1 MRASPRC
8 NSPWR
13 PLEVIRA
20 AFAALLAASTVAA
33 AQPLEDPFAHLE
45 DAADARTQEAIRAQG
60 QRAREALDR
69 IPGRAEL
76 LARVRVLSRAAPLVT
91 HIALGG
97 NRVFILRAQA
107 APGGAA
113 LFVREGIDGAD
124 RLLFDAGREAGP
136 GAVIPS
142 IFPSPDGRHVALGLA
157 AAGEAAVLRVVAV
170 DGARFLP
177 ERVDGVRFNEGIAW
191 HPDSRAFYYA
201 RSNMRM
207 YRHMLGR
214 AADRDEVVFAPGVGG
229 ARDVPQLSY
238 PSLLL
243 PQDSKFAYAIVRDG
257 FRREVAVHVTSQS
270 DLAAARPAWR
280 KLVAHEDD
288 VIAVDA
294 ARDELFLLTHRQ
306 APRHRVLR
314 MKAGAA
320 LATARQ
326 IVPQGDAVIE
336 QIGIARDALYL
347 RTMVGGVDRLERVPI
362 GLLGAKAPE
371 FLRLPFDHA
380 VSQLVT
386 DPRHAGALLRLQG
399 WIEPPVVAQLDA
411 RTGDL
416 RRTNMQPPVGLDFS
430 AMDEV
435 RLYAPAADGTRIP
448 ITLVYRKNTRLTGEN
463 AMLLEA
469 YGSYGRTLSAFFEP
483 ARLAWLERG
492 GVLAFAHARGGGE
505 YGTPWH
511 QAARGVTK
519 TTTVTDL
526 VSCAEFLIAYGFT
539 NPGRLAL
546 SGEGAGGVAIGA
558 AMARRPELFAAMVAR
573 APLLDLLR
581 HERGSEG
588 RGGSAEWPRETEAL
602 RALSPYHQLREGVA
616 YPATLLD
623 VSEGGGADSWH
634 AAKFVARLQQ
644 LGGRA
649 ALLRTGPRDRIE
661 MLADHYA
668 FAWSQMAEPGF
679 APRAPEP
686 PPAPATAPPPE
697 RGDD

>member
-1 MRASPRC
+1 M
-8 NSPWR
+8 
-13 PLEVIRA
+13 IRA
-20 AFAALLAASTVAA
+20 ALAALLAASTVAA
-33 AQPLEDPFAHLE
+33 AQPVEDPLVHLE
-45 DAADARTQEAIRAQG
+45 DAADARTREAMRAQG
-60 QRAREALDR
+60 QRAREALER
-69 IPGRAEL
+69 IPGRGEL
-76 LARVRVLSRAAPLVT
+76 LARLRAVSVPLVT
-91 HIALGG
+91 HVALGG
-97 NRVFILRAQA
+97 NRVFILRSQA
-107 APGGAA
+107 AAA
-113 LFVREGIDGAD
+113 GNVVYVRDGVDGAE
-124 RLLFDAGREAGP
+124 RLLFDAAREAGP
-136 GAVIPS
+136 GAVIHWIS
-142 IFPSPDGRHVALGLA
+142 PSPDGRHVALGLA
-157 AAGEAAVLRVVAV
+157 AAGEAAVLRVAAV

-177 ERVDGVRFNEGIAW
+177 VRVEGVRFNEGIAW
-191 HPDSRAFYYA
+191 HPDSRAFYYSRA
-201 RSNMRM
+201 TMRV
-207 YRHMLGR
+207 YRHVLGR

-229 ARDVPQLSY
+229 ARDVPPLSY

-257 FRREVAVHVTSQS
+257 LRRELAVHVTSQS
-270 DLAAARPAWR
+270 ELAAARPAWR
-280 KLVAHEDD
+280 KLVAHEDE
-288 VIAVDA
+288 VIAIDA
-294 ARDELFLLTHRQ
+294 ARDELYLLTHRQ

-336 QIGIARDALYL
+336 EIGIARDALYL

-380 VSQLVT
+380 LSQLLT
-386 DPRHAGALLRLQG
+386 NPRQPGALLRLQG

-411 RTGDL
+411 RTGEL
-416 RRTNMQPPVGLDFS
+416 RRTNIQPPVGLDFS

-469 YGSYGRTLSAFFEP
+469 HGSFGRTLAARFDP

-492 GVLAFAHARGGGE
+492 GVLAFAHVRGGGE

-511 QAARGVTK
+511 QAARGASK
-519 TTTVTDL
+519 ATTVADL
-526 VSCAEFLIAYGFT
+526 VTCAEYLIAYGFT
-539 NPGRLAL
+539 NPKRLAL
-546 SGEGAGGVAIGA
+546 SGEGAGGIAIGG
-558 AMARRPELFAAMVAR
+558 AMARRPELFAAMVGR
-573 APLLDLLR
+573 APLLDLVR
-581 HERGSEG
+581 HERGTEG
-588 RGGSAEWPRETEAL
+588 RAGSAEWPREAQAL

-623 VSEGGGADSWH
+623 VSEGIGGDAWH
-634 AAKFVARLQQ
+634 AAKLVTRLQQ
-644 LGGRA
+644 VGGRV

-668 FAWSQMAEPGF
+668 FAWSQMGEAGF

-686 PPAPATAPPPE
+686 PPAAAPATAPPE